1 MSCRRE
7 RDPAPHKK
15 ETKMTDKMKIMV
27 PFGVVTQ
34 MERDGFGSRPTIRKA
49 LRGDYNEWNED
60 ERKRALRIRKRAL
73 QVGGV
78 AVPTATEA

>member
-1 MSCRRE
+1 MPVRVRLGSQNS
-7 RDPAPHKK
+7 K
-15 ETKMTDKMKIMV
+15 KMTDKMKIMV

-49 LRGDYNEWNED
+49 LRGDYNWWNEE

-78 AVPTATEA
+78 AVPTVTEE

>member
-1 MSCRRE
+1 
-7 RDPAPHKK
+7 
-15 ETKMTDKMKIMV
+15 MTDKMKIMV

-49 LRGDYNEWNED
+49 LKGEYNEWNAD

-78 AVPTATEA
+78 AVPEATEE